1 MLLVLFG
8 HSLNFWNGKFV
19 PIKPTVSTDALVKL
33 FDFIYSFH
41 IYGFTLVSGYLFCYL
56 VKEKQKYVELIP
68 FVVNKIKRL
77 LVPYIFV
84 CIIWVIPITEIFFHY
99 YINVLINK
107 YFLGTS
113 PNQLWFLLMLFWVFI
128 ISWLLRRVYQN
139 HFLISGIIVSGLYV
153 VGIVNNGELVP
164 SARFNCTTLPKQEY
178 RLAGWL
184 YRSAAAPCRR

>member
-99 YINVLINK
+99 NINVLINK

-139 HFLISGIIVSGLYV
+139 HFLISGIIVSGLY
-153 VGIVNNGELVP
+153 GQYILGKPANGLGNRAIYQP
-164 SARFNCTTLPKQEY
+164 
-178 RLAGWL
+178 
-184 YRSAAAPCRR
+184 AAS